1 MTKEKLREYR
11 NVIASMKRSLLTLEE
26 ELYEMECRATKTT
39 SVISDEIR
47 GSKTIHDS
55 MAEVVVRIADKKNEI
70 NIKSVELYDLQKE
83 VEAYIESLDEVER
96 EIFKAHYI
104 RLLSWKRIA
113 VDTHYSERG
122 IYRIHGEALAKN
134 KRVQ

>member
-11 NVIASMKRSLLTLEE
+11 NVIGSMRRSLKTMEE

-39 SVISDEIR
+39 SVISDDIK
-47 GSKTIHDS
+47 GSKMIHDT
-55 MAEVVVRIADKKNEI
+55 MAEVVCRIVDKKNEI
-70 NIKSVELYDLQKE
+70 NIKSIELYDLQKE
-83 VEAYIESLDEVER
+83 VEEYIDSLEEIER

-104 RLLSWKRIA
+104 SLLSWRRIA